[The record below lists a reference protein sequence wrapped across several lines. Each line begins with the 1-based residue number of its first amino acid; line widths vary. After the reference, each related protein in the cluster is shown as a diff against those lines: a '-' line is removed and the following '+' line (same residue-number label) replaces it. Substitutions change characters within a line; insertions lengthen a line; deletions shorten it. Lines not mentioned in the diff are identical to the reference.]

1 MRLNKRQFLVGS
13 AATGAALMLVRWPR
27 AKRDAALAVYD
38 GRTPAGRRFAASAR
52 ARGIATADIAAGEIF
67 WHRARTGFGLP
78 AGAALIGVTGWDE
91 RVYLATALRER
102 GMRVRQETKLD
113 HRMFEWRIA

>member
-1 MRLNKRQFLVGS
+1 MRVGRREFLAGS
-13 AATGAALMLVRWPR
+13 AAVGAVAMLARWPK
-27 AKRDAALAVYD
+27 AKRDAALAIYD

-52 ARGIATADIAAGEIF
+52 ARGVATADIAAGEDF
-67 WHRARTGFGLP
+67 WHRARAGFGLP

-91 RVYLATALRER
+91 RVYLAAALRER
-102 GMRVRQETKLD
+102 GMRVRQETRLD